1 MCVIFNIQQVFRIEG
16 VIPFGSMFPTTAS
29 LGKFYNRLSI
39 LITVFITGKFSKKAL
54 LLPRN
59 CGSGGRW
66 RSGLF
71 GFLWPACDSVISCG
85 RWVVTL
91 SVCTFSPHT
100 HTADPVKSGSVAAVG
115 GVLLIYVV
123 IRSSAGAPLSVRCGH
138 ACRPRCKKIN
148 LLMLWFFFVDPPFAS
163 EGD

>member
-59 CGSGGRW
+59 CGMGGRW

-100 HTADPVKSGSVAAVG
+100 HGGPGKIRIRGGSWRCVVDLCCYPLFCWRTVKCSVWSRLQTKVQKNKL
-115 GVLLIYVV
+115 VDVMV
-123 IRSSAGAPLSVRCGH
+123 
-138 ACRPRCKKIN
+138 
-148 LLMLWFFFVDPPFAS
+148 FFFR
-163 EGD
+163 

>member
-59 CGSGGRW
+59 CGVDREGG
-66 RSGLF
+66 GALDCLDFF
-71 GFLWPACDSVISCG
+71 GRRVI
-85 RWVVTL
+85 V
-91 SVCTFSPHT
+91 
-100 HTADPVKSGSVAAVG
+100 
-115 GVLLIYVV
+115 
-123 IRSSAGAPLSVRCGH
+123 
-138 ACRPRCKKIN
+138 
-148 LLMLWFFFVDPPFAS
+148 
-163 EGD
+163 